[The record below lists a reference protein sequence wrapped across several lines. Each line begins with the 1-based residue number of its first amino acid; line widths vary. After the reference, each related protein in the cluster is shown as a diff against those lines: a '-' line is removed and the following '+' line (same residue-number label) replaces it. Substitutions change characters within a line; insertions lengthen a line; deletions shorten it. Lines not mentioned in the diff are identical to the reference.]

1 MGKTEKT
8 YLQTKPKANQ
18 TSGKRKEITVDRE
31 QTKVKDPYSIQIFEP
46 FLPCHA
52 QDKYAVRLAGE
63 GFENYLQNA
72 YIPMGVATSR
82 YI

>member
-31 QTKVKDPYSIQIFEP
+31 QTKVKDPYSIQICGE
-46 FLPCHA
+46 
-52 QDKYAVRLAGE
+52 AGW
-63 GFENYLQNA
+63 
-72 YIPMGVATSR
+72 
-82 YI
+82 